1 MVSVVSTKFKLLTS
15 GKSKL
20 WIAIVMLS
28 ISFLVIMPA
37 GDFCFRVQKS
47 VDASHKEM
55 RVILKMRQDG
65 TNKPSRYSY
74 SKSTRCFNKS
84 KDVRYYFIQSLSSHL
99 LGKTTKLVKPKPMVL
114 SV

>member
-65 TNKPSRYSY
+65 TNKPSRYNY
-74 SKSTRCFNKS
+74 SKSTGCFNKS
-84 KDVRYYFIQSLSSHL
+84 KDDVHSLYPLFVQSFACWQNHKTCQT
-99 LGKTTKLVKPKPMVL
+99 KTTGY
-114 SV
+114 

>member
-1 MVSVVSTKFKLLTS
+1 MSDADEDRLLITGWSSFLITSYFSTPSKSSKSKLGHYLPYFTLRKKKSPNSDFSVSAKFKLLTS

-55 RVILKMRQDG
+55 RVILKMR
-65 TNKPSRYSY
+65 
-74 SKSTRCFNKS
+74 
-84 KDVRYYFIQSLSSHL
+84 
-99 LGKTTKLVKPKPMVL
+99 
-114 SV
+114 